1 MGCIIA
7 KNVINSNIDITR
19 ENSQANSISNKKTKY
34 NQNLYEKMPDYYPQ
48 LKEKKSLFGERKI
61 VNNNLIHSKTNCS
74 SLLMN
79 NTYELILTFSNEFE
93 QNYDKI
99 SIFQNIFTS
108 LYDENIKIIKN
119 DPLHATFSFGGIIN
133 EKVQSVNSSEFES
146 SNIDEIENVDYLIK
160 ENYIQPHQFDIEY
173 DEGKYYIKGYN
184 DGSGIFLKVN
194 QRINIGTEDKYIFLF
209 NNKSFV
215 NFQVLDNKGIV
226 LIEYNGENKGEI
238 NYLNNNII
246 LIGRSKICNII
257 LNDDEGISRVQFS
270 FYYDKINNDFYI
282 YDGYFSLDEQKCKLS
297 TNGIWLLVSN
307 KIQISKEVM
316 FKTGKS
322 IIIGELKEKE

>member
-1 MGCIIA
+1 MA
-7 KNVINSNIDITR
+7 KNIIKSGVDLTIED
-19 ENSQANSISNKKTKY
+19 SQMNSIRIKKTK
-34 NQNLYEKMPDYYPQ
+34 NNKNLYEKIPDYYPQ
-48 LKEKKSLFGERKI
+48 LKEKKSLFVERK
-61 VNNNLIHSKTNCS
+61 NNNIINTKTNCS
-74 SLLMN
+74 SSLMN
-79 NTYELILTFSNEFE
+79 ISNELILTFSNEFE
-93 QNYDKI
+93 QKYDQI
-99 SIFQNIFTS
+99 SIFQNILTN
-108 LYDENIKIIKN
+108 LNDENIKIIKD
-119 DPLHATFSFGGIIN
+119 DPLHAIFSFGGVIQ
-133 EKVQSVNSSEFES
+133 EKIQCENSSDFDS
-146 SNIDEIENVDYLIK
+146 SNISEIENVDYLIK
-160 ENYIQPHQFDIEY
+160 ENNIQPHQFDIEY
-173 DEGKYYIKGYN
+173 DEGKYYIKGYI

-194 QRINIGTEDKYIFLF
+194 QKISIGTEDKYIFLF

-307 KIQISKEVM
+307 KIQITKEVM